1 MNIITDE
8 ITVFKALSEE
18 IRVRIMVLLTK
29 GELCVCDLTAVLKLP
44 QSTISRHMAKLKG
57 AQLVTDRREGK
68 WVHYHLSE
76 VIKEAFPDLVITL
89 QNLEHKSPYSSDLN
103 TFNQHKLIKT
113 C

>member
-1 MNIITDE
+1 MNTTTNE
-8 ITVFKALSEE
+8 IAVFKALSEE

-68 WVHYHLSE
+68 WVHYRMSD
-76 VIKEAFPDLVITL
+76 VIKEGLPDLTVTL
-89 QNLEHKSPYSSDLN
+89 RNLEHKSPYSNDLT
-103 TFNQHKLIKT
+103 TFNNHKLIKS